1 MPLDPVIAAIVEN
14 VNKGPALSD
23 GTPAESRARLA
34 LGRSVLGAGPDMYS
48 VDDHSVP
55 GRGGAI
61 RTRIFKPSEEVEG
74 FIVFLHGGGWV
85 LGSIEDF
92 DTYARALAAYSN
104 CLVVLP
110 DYRLAPE
117 HRFPAGLQDAQ
128 DVMQWTADNRGK
140 LGAENAPLII
150 AGDSAGGNLATVVA
164 RHMIGDV
171 DIALQVLYYPVA
183 DSNFDTLS
191 YKTHGAGLPL
201 KSRDMEW
208 FFVHYASRNQW
219 TNPDIAPLRSPDL
232 SGMPPAI
239 IVVAEYDVLHDEGV
253 AYGEKLKNAGCA
265 VTQRTGHGL
274 THGFIRLHNLCEP
287 TLTEL
292 QTVAREIRQVC
303 KAAQIS
309 SPNNQK

>member
-1 MPLDPVIAAIVEN
+1 MSLDPVIAAIVEKSN
-14 VNKGPALSD
+14 ESPALSD
-23 GTPAESRARLA
+23 GTPAESRSRLA
-34 LGRSVLGAGPDMYS
+34 LGRAGIGSGPDM
-48 VDDHSVP
+48 HSVSDQRVSC
-55 GRGGAI
+55 RGGAI
-61 RTRIFKPSEEVEG
+61 RTRIFTPSDDVDG
-74 FIVFLHGGGWV
+74 IILFLHGGGWV
-85 LGSIEDF
+85 LGAIEDF

-104 CLVVLP
+104 CTVVLP

-117 HRFPAGLQDAQ
+117 NRFPAGLQDAK
-128 DVMQWTADNRGK
+128 DVLHWIADNRGA
-140 LGAENAPLII
+140 LAAENAPLVI

-164 RHMIGDV
+164 RHTIGDI

-183 DSNFDTLS
+183 DCNFETVS
-191 YKTHGAGLPL
+191 YKTHGTGLPL

-208 FFVHYASRNQW
+208 FFSHYAPRDQW
-219 TNPDIAPLRSPDL
+219 MNSDIAPLRSTDL

-253 AYGEKLKNAGCA
+253 AYGEKLRNAGCV

-292 QTVAREIRQVC
+292 RTVAQEIRQAC
-303 KAAQIS
+303 AENLADRTI
-309 SPNNQK
+309 